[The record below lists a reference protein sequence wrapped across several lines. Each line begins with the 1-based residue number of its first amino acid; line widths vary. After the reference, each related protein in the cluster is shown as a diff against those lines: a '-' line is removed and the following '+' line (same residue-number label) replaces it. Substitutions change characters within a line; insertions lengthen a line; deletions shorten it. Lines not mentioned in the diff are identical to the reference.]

1 MSERTAD
8 VTISCPHCRRQY
20 AMKIDP
26 ERLQRLK
33 TRATCGR
40 CGKTFD
46 AASRILAAQ
55 QQAHVAEPK
64 RPPPATAEVSETKR
78 TDPKLPS
85 VQPTPPLAMAT
96 ATLRRTSG
104 MTSPDLRD
112 EMEEL
117 AREFAEAAARFT
129 PVGIKRSKVGLPAGA
144 AGSDA
149 DTNPGR
155 VPAAVAA
162 AAGTPDVV
170 TLGDAPASTRP
181 APVEESTRPGIIH
194 AAVVESSGALAAAAA
209 IAPPSGDAAV
219 AALDQLSLD
228 AEPAGEEEFAAAV
241 PTLSRANAA
250 PRSWLELS
258 DPGLAALLSPPSAG
272 AAALEALLN
281 EGESIA
287 LPPPPTAS

>member
-1 MSERTAD
+1 MSALTE

-20 AMKIDP
+20 NMKIDP

-46 AASRILAAQ
+46 AASRIVAAQ
-55 QQAHVAEPK
+55 QQQQQLRQQAPESAKPTLPATRPDV
-64 RPPPATAEVSETKR
+64 RPPPA
-78 TDPKLPS
+78 
-85 VQPTPPLAMAT
+85 VQLQG
-96 ATLRRTSG
+96 TLKSSG

-129 PVGIKRSKVGLPAGA
+129 PVGIKRSTIGLGGGSSLSLDPASPPKPAAVEEPTDPGILPAGVLA
-144 AGSDA
+144 AK
-149 DTNPGR
+149 
-155 VPAAVAA
+155 
-162 AAGTPDVV
+162 
-170 TLGDAPASTRP
+170 
-181 APVEESTRPGIIH
+181 
-194 AAVVESSGALAAAAA
+194 AAAAA
-209 IAPPSGDAAV
+209 LSEAPSLKPSSIEVTGEAPSLAEP
-219 AALDQLSLD
+219 ADQFSLD

-258 DPGLAALLSPPSAG
+258 DPGLASLESPASAG
-272 AAALEALLN
+272 ARALEALLH
-281 EGESIA
+281 ESETIA
-287 LPPPPTAS
+287 LPPPPTAY